1 MLPAFEKI
9 EANPNH
15 SFYVNYLGVNQFPS
29 PLHFHPETEI
39 LLVVQGTGTRIVGD
53 SVERFS
59 PGDLVM
65 IGANVPHVWYSDKR
79 IQRSDSMPV
88 SEAIYIQFN
97 KEAFGKTFWELPESK
112 SIDKL
117 IEQSKRGIR
126 LTGQIREDVSALM
139 LKIVNSA
146 GFSRITLLLSILELI
161 SLKEEYYFLSGPVV
175 EHGLNQRDSDR
186 LNKVYKYVIENYRQ
200 EITLEK
206 AASLASFSSSAF
218 CRYFKTRTHKTF
230 IQFLN
235 EIRIRHACRLL
246 AEEDFSISEICYIC
260 GFNNISYFIRQ
271 FRVITGFTPLNY
283 RKKYIA

>member
-15 SFYVNYLGVNQFPS
+15 SFYVNYQRVNQFPS
-29 PLHFHPETEI
+29 PLHFHPEIEI
-39 LLVVQGTGTRIVGD
+39 LLVMQGTGTRFVGD
-53 SVERFS
+53 SVERYS

-65 IGANVPHVWYSDKR
+65 IGANVPHVWYSDNQ
-79 IQRSDSMPV
+79 IHGSGNNSV

-97 KEAFGKTFWELPESK
+97 KEIFGEAFWKLPESK
-112 SIDKL
+112 SIDRL
-117 IEQSKRGIR
+117 IEQSNRGIK
-126 LTGQIREDVSALM
+126 LTGHIREEISALM
-139 LKIVNSA
+139 FRIVNSA
-146 GFSRITLLLSILELI
+146 GFSRITLLLSILEI
-161 SLKEEYYFLSGPVV
+161 VSLKEEYRFLSGPL
-175 EHGLNQRDSDR
+175 GKNGINQRDSDR
-186 LNKVYKYVIENYRQ
+186 LNKVYKYVIENFRQ
-200 EITLEK
+200 EITLGK

-246 AEEDFSISEICYIC
+246 VDEDYSISEICYIC

-271 FRVITGFTPLNY
+271 FRVITGITPLSY
-283 RKKYIA
+283 RKEFTE